1 MVVTRLVRKG
11 SSNNPF
17 CDSFVNTNKGST
29 SEQNSNIPEPETSLQ
44 EKTDNA
50 TQIHL
55 RPRTKNDRPI
65 TTATSCQLAQ
75 PDATHLVSP
84 RASMCSTPEMAGSDL
99 GQEEDYPSSDES
111 WGMY

>member
-17 CDSFVNTNKGST
+17 CDSFVSTNKGTT
-29 SEQNSNIPEPETSLQ
+29 SEQNSNIPESETSLQ
-44 EKTDNA
+44 EKTDTA
-50 TQIHL
+50 TQIPL

-65 TTATSCQLAQ
+65 TTATSCHIAQ

>member
-50 TQIHL
+50 AL

-65 TTATSCQLAQ
+65 TTATSCHIAQ